1 MARLTKTQLSAALA
15 RLAAIRLGP
24 AVAKLQNSAPLLFV
38 AAPLSAGIALYD
50 APYPAIWLALLVAA
64 ASVFYFFSK
73 HSWIFTTPLFGLA
86 GYALALVATNPVD
99 IKYDDKVDIVAIC
112 NSNGKVYKKW
122 RTFDA
127 QIISYKD
134 SAHNWRN
141 TKCNVILSID
151 TSVAG
156 IGIGT
161 VLKATN
167 RLRKID
173 GAYGRNQLQQGV
185 AGRFYGYNIEILGR
199 DSSFFTSSAQAV
211 ERYRAKIAAKIT
223 DIDSTDIGA
232 TSIISALTIGERG
245 AMPMEVTQ
253 SYRRTGTSHL
263 LSISGLHVGI
273 IFSILNLIFGS
284 IRIIPRGRLIFGVIV
299 IALLWLYTVFSG
311 MSPAT
316 IRATIMFT
324 VFQIAIMR
332 SVAANSLNVLCLSAI
347 ILLLINP
354 LYVFNVG
361 FQLSY
366 IAMLGIVTLYSP
378 IASLIKVKSS
388 VLRAFWSV
396 SVVSFAAQIAVAPI
410 VAYHFGQ
417 IPLMGLALNI
427 VIWIT
432 VPVIIVGAMLFL
444 ATNIAF
450 IGSWT
455 AIVAGWQNDIIGYT
469 AGKSWVTV
477 DGITI
482 SLIATYAIY
491 AVLIALAVT
500 FKNARSK

>member
-1 MARLTKTQLSAALA
+1 
-15 RLAAIRLGP
+15 
-24 AVAKLQNSAPLLFV
+24 
-38 AAPLSAGIALYD
+38 
-50 APYPAIWLALLVAA
+50 
-64 ASVFYFFSK
+64 
-73 HSWIFTTPLFGLA
+73 
-86 GYALALVATNPVD
+86 
-99 IKYDDKVDIVAIC
+99 
-112 NSNGKVYKKW
+112 
-122 RTFDA
+122 
-127 QIISYKD
+127 
-134 SAHNWRN
+134 
-141 TKCNVILSID
+141 
-151 TSVAG
+151 
-156 IGIGT
+156 
-161 VLKATN
+161 
-167 RLRKID
+167 
-173 GAYGRNQLQQGV
+173 
-185 AGRFYGYNIEILGR
+185 
-199 DSSFFTSSAQAV
+199 
-211 ERYRAKIAAKIT
+211 
-223 DIDSTDIGA
+223 
-232 TSIISALTIGERG
+232 
-245 AMPMEVTQ
+245 
-253 SYRRTGTSHL
+253 
-263 LSISGLHVGI
+263 
-273 IFSILNLIFGS
+273 
-284 IRIIPRGRLIFGVIV
+284 
-299 IALLWLYTVFSG
+299 